1 VTANLI
7 VTANFVLDNQE
18 PTNITLSNESVL
30 ENLSIGATVGT
41 FTTTDLDAGD
51 THAYSFCGGA
61 DDNFFTITGNTLH
74 TAAVFDFETKSSYS
88 ICIRT
93 DDGNG
98 GTFDKTFTITITD
111 VDDNPVFKIFLP
123 LTLR

>member
-1 VTANLI
+1 LV
-7 VTANFVLDNQE
+7 
-18 PTNITLSNESVL
+18 
-30 ENLSIGATVGT
+30 GAL
-41 FTTTDLDAGD
+41 TTTDLDAGD
-51 THAYSFCGGA
+51 THTYSFCGGA
-61 DDNFFTITGNTLH
+61 DDGFFTITGGTLH
-74 TAAVFDFETKSSYS
+74 TAAVFDFETKSSYN

-98 GTFDKTFTITITD
+98 GTFDKAFTITITD